1 MFKMIPA
8 FIINYNRLTL
18 PAKMAE
24 FLSKNKNV
32 DVYIIDN
39 ASTYEPL
46 LEWYKTCPY
55 KVIHM
60 DGNHGHTV
68 FWKKGLYTQY
78 VKEGNYI
85 LTDSDLD
92 LSTIPDNWLEVL
104 EEGLKKY
111 PYAKVGFSL
120 ETNDL
125 PDTPFKNEIQAW
137 ESQFWPPKARQ
148 LDEMFIEAH
157 VDTTFSLH
165 RTNEH
170 GVYSSLRTNRPYT
183 AKHVPW
189 YYTDFDQLPEDEQYY
204 FNTLKTSTLWSR
216 QFNKK

>member
-1 MFKMIPA
+1 
-8 FIINYNRLTL
+8 
-18 PAKMAE
+18 MAE
-24 FLSKNKNV
+24 FLSKNKNIE
-32 DVYIIDN
+32 VYIIDN

-68 FWKKGLYTQY
+68 FWKKGLYDKY

-92 LSTIPDNWLEVL
+92 LSNIPDDWLEVL

-111 PYAKVGFSL
+111 KYAKVGFSL
-120 ETNDL
+120 EVNDL
-125 PDTPFKNEIQAW
+125 PNASFKSEIQAW

-148 LDEMFIEAH
+148 LDKMFIEAH
-157 VDTTFSLH
+157 VDITFSLH

-170 GVYSSLRTNRPYT
+170 GIYSSLRTNRPYT
-183 AKHVPW
+183 AKHVPS
-189 YYTDFDQLPEDEQYY
+189 YYTDFDTLPEDEKYY

-216 QFNKK
+216 QFSKK